1 MYFQYDSVMCG
12 CKIVKGFDNSNTLL
26 NKVFLHFSF
35 FFILAE
41 MVSTLAEMDITLG
54 EMVWPFRPKNVTL
67 VCVAPV
73 KMAIY
78 PLNVQNLSGAGN
90 SQTREPRPRLSN
102 M

>member
-1 MYFQYDSVMCG
+1 MCG

-54 EMVWPFRPKNVTL
+54 EMV
-67 VCVAPV
+67 
-73 KMAIY
+73 
-78 PLNVQNLSGAGN
+78 
-90 SQTREPRPRLSN
+90 
-102 M
+102 